1 MKKRLAFLLV
11 FVFLL
16 ANVIPAFA
24 TTDNGNEAA
33 QTNNESSSMMNEQ
46 DTNGT
51 DDNIGGDVR
60 YEDDL
65 TSANTGADTNNISQA
80 DGDDAD
86 PYDSKSIVLMDAE
99 TGYVLYEKKAD
110 TKRFPASITKIM
122 TTMCV
127 LDKLDL
133 DKKITI
139 SDSAVNSLESDAAV
153 IGISAGDEMIV
164 EDALYAL
171 MLESAN
177 EVANALAEAA
187 SGSMEKFA
195 SYMNQKAKQIGC
207 ENTHFANPSG
217 LHDEEHYTTAHDMA
231 LITQAALKYDFF
243 RSVSSAASYE
253 TMETTFGQKFELSQ
267 HHKIVAGNDKYKYE
281 FVEGGKTGY
290 TSKAKN
296 TLVTYAKDSQDR
308 ELICVLMKAPSEN
321 AAYKDTIQLFQYGYD
336 EYDWSQVKSEEQIE
350 AEKKAASPAS
360 TEAPKEKKPEKKK
373 GGFSFFGFLVKLII
387 IVAVIGACYIGG
399 KKYHEKLERDRAK
412 LRIHNPKE

>member
-16 ANVIPAFA
+16 ANVVPAFA
-24 TTDNGNEAA
+24 TTDDGNEMA

-46 DTNGT
+46 DSNGA
-51 DDNIGGDVR
+51 DANVGGDIR

-65 TSANTGADTNNISQA
+65 TAAST
-80 DGDDAD
+80 DAD
-86 PYDSKSIVLMDAE
+86 INNTSDQYDAAEPYNSKSIVLMDAE
-99 TGYVLYEKKAD
+99 TGYVLYEQKAQ

-122 TTMCV
+122 TTICV

-139 SDSAVNSLESDAAV
+139 SDSAVNSLEADAAV
-153 IGISAGDEMIV
+153 IGIDAGDEMIV

-171 MLESAN
+171 MLSSAN

-187 SGSMEKFA
+187 SGSIEKFA

-217 LHDEEHYTTAHDMA
+217 LHDEDHYTTAHDMA

-243 RSVSSAASYE
+243 RTVSSAASYE
-253 TMETTFGQKFELSQ
+253 TMETTFGQVYQLTQ
-267 HHKIVAGNDKYKYE
+267 HHKIVAGNSEYKYKY
-281 FVEGGKTGY
+281 VEGGKTGY

-296 TLVTYAKDSQDR
+296 TLVTYAKDSENR
-308 ELICVLMKAPSEN
+308 ELICVLMKASSEN
-321 AAYKDTIQLFQYGYD
+321 AAYKDTIQLFQYGYN
-336 EYDWSQVKSEEQIE
+336 EYDWSLVKSEEEIE
-350 AEKKAASPAS
+350 AEKKAASAAS
-360 TEAPKEKKPEKKK
+360 TEAPKEKKTEKKK

-387 IVAVIGACYIGG
+387 IVVIIGVCYIGG
-399 KKYHEKLERDRAK
+399 KKYHEKLERERAK